1 MSMSSD
7 EAFEYLNKLKSNQA
21 DNSAQVAD
29 TTTNEDTT
37 PVESN
42 EVESK
47 FEDDNVASPDNATI
61 AGNSGDNDNQSN
73 TEESNGSGEPNES
86 EDKIVNDDK
95 SVDKSN
101 DKSHKTDNKNLTHKD
116 KRDYAFI
123 RKSQQLNEA
132 KKQIKELTAALEKY
146 KGLESKDFKDKDGNT
161 NYDAYTNWKLQER
174 DMQNEVQR
182 LKQEQLNAELEQDRI
197 ATERCFQG
205 KDLEDY
211 NNLIQ
216 NKGKVFADVVH
227 KYDETDAIFKYL
239 DTVDD
244 YPIVLRELMTNHNK
258 WLPQIFRPNKYSHSV
273 IKNPNI
279 LERNTAKVVEEILD
293 EYYASK
299 NNSVESKS
307 KTVNSVKTAIPVIGK
322 QITNNNVS
330 ESSIHDRNYWN
341 NYLREHPKG

>member
-1 MSMSSD
+1 MSMSS
-7 EAFEYLNKLKSNQA
+7 EQAFEYLNKLKSNPA
-21 DNSAQVAD
+21 DNTAQVAD
-29 TTTNEDTT
+29 TTPNEDTT

-47 FEDDNVASPDNATI
+47 SEDDNVASPDNATI
-61 AGNSGDNDNQSN
+61 AGNSGTNDNQSN
-73 TEESNGSGEPNES
+73 IEESNGSGEPVET
-86 EDKIVNDDK
+86 EDKIVN
-95 SVDKSN
+95 VDESN
-101 DKSHKTDNKNLTHKD
+101 KNNRKNLTHKD

-123 RKSQQLNEA
+123 RTSQQLKDA
-132 KKQIKELTAALEKY
+132 KKQIKELTTALEKY

-182 LKQEQLNAELEQDRI
+182 LQQEQLNVELEQDRI

-205 KDLEDY
+205 QELEDY
-211 NNLIQ
+211 NRLIQ
-216 NKGKVFADVVH
+216 NNGKVFADVIH
-227 KYDETDAIFKYL
+227 SYDRNNAIFKYL

-244 YPIVLRELMTNHNK
+244 YPIVMRELMTNHNK
-258 WLPQIFRPNKYSHSV
+258 WLPQIFRPNKYSHAV
-273 IKNPNI
+273 ITNPNI
-279 LERNTAKVVEEILD
+279 LERNTAKVVEQILD

-299 NNSVESKS
+299 NNQSKSVEPKS
-307 KTVNSVKTAIPVIGK
+307 KTAIPVIGK

-341 NYLREHPKG
+341 NHLREHPKG

>member
-1 MSMSSD
+1 MSMSS
-7 EAFEYLNKLKSNQA
+7 EQAFEYLNKLKSNQA
-21 DNSAQVAD
+21 DDTAQVAD
-29 TTTNEDTT
+29 TTSNEDTT

-47 FEDDNVASPDNATI
+47 SEDDNVASPDNATI
-61 AGNSGDNDNQSN
+61 AGNSGTNDNQSN
-73 TEESNGSGEPNES
+73 TEESNGSGEPSES
-86 EDKIVNDDK
+86 EDKIVN
-95 SVDKSN
+95 VDESN
-101 DKSHKTDNKNLTHKD
+101 KNNRKNLTHKD

-132 KKQIKELTAALEKY
+132 KKQIKELTTALEKY

-174 DMQNEVQR
+174 DMVNEVQR
-182 LKQEQLNAELEQDRI
+182 LQQEQLNVELEQDRI

-205 KDLEDY
+205 QELEDY
-211 NNLIQ
+211 NRLIQ
-216 NKGKVFADVVH
+216 NNGKVFADVIH
-227 KYDETDAIFKYL
+227 SYDKNNAIFKYL

-244 YPIVLRELMTNHNK
+244 YPIVMRELMTNHNK
-258 WLPQIFRPNKYSHSV
+258 WLPQIFRPNKYSHAV
-273 IKNPNI
+273 ITNPNI

-299 NNSVESKS
+299 NNQSKSVEPKS
-307 KTVNSVKTAIPVIGK
+307 KTAIPVIGK

-330 ESSIHDRNYWN
+330 ESSVHDSNYWN
-341 NYLREHPKG
+341 NHLREHPKG